1 MVEAV
6 DGVVVDELFDGADIV
21 ATGDTDD
28 ENVVAVGL
36 VDLCDRRGFCLA
48 GGSPRGPEPEDDV
61 AALDA
66 VPVELP
72 SAGKV
77 HEIGLGSVRWC
88 IGLARWG
95 GLVGGVS
102 SRALGGIVVGG

>member
-1 MVEAV
+1 MVDTV
-6 DGVVVDELFDGADIV
+6 DGEVVDELFDSADIV

-28 ENVVAVGL
+28 QDVVAVDL

-48 GGSPRGPEPEDDV
+48 RGSPGGPEPEDDV

-72 SAGKV
+72 SAGEV
-77 HEIGLGSVRWC
+77 HKLG
-88 IGLARWG
+88 
-95 GLVGGVS
+95 VGS
-102 SRALGGIVVGG
+102 ACW